1 VARREG
7 ALMGEVITLPQVG
20 DERTCLDCTHAFIGH
35 SGIHCAL
42 FGLLWEELL
51 ARDCETFE
59 EA

>member
-1 VARREG
+1 
-7 ALMGEVITLPQVG
+7 MGEVITLPQVG